1 MHSACTYC
9 SHDCILKCVWGG
21 GLVGVMD
28 RESTTTSLGELGLWE
43 PNEGP
48 FQ

>member
-1 MHSACTYC
+1 MPAHTVVM
-9 SHDCILKCVWGG
+9 IVFLNVFGG